1 MNLFMQKTL
10 AAEVR
15 MLAFFILFETK
26 PPMAL
31 VTTVTS
37 YLLEEKDFNVVSAAY
52 SYLKS
57 LARSTTPENH
67 FL

>member
-1 MNLFMQKTL
+1 MRKTL

-15 MLAFFILFETK
+15 MLAFLILFETK

-31 VTTVTS
+31 VIMVAS
-37 YLLEEKDFNVVSAAY
+37 RLLEEKDVNVVSSAY
-52 SYLKS
+52 SLLKS

>member
-1 MNLFMQKTL
+1 MQKTL

-15 MLAFFILFETK
+15 MLAFLILFETK
-26 PPMAL
+26 PPIAV
-31 VTTVTS
+31 VTTVAMN
-37 YLLEEKDFNVVSAAY
+37 LLEEKDINIVSTAY
-52 SYLKS
+52 SYLRS

>member
-1 MNLFMQKTL
+1 MQKTL

-15 MLAFFILFETK
+15 MLAFLILFETK

-31 VTTVTS
+31 VITVAS
-37 YLLEEKDFNVVSAAY
+37 HLLEEKDVNVFSSAY
-52 SYLKS
+52 SLLKS